1 MEVTNGKSLTVFWIW
16 ICRLTAFLGGCYVEF
31 FYQKWQQSITVS
43 VSIKVATPLMLS
55 LIIQRK
61 SPPVK
66 LAKISYKHQTLL
78 LHQTIYF

>member
-16 ICRLTAFLGGCYVEF
+16 ICRLTAFLGGLLCGIYFPEVAAVNN
-31 FYQKWQQSITVS
+31 KVS
-43 VSIKVATPLMLS
+43 VSIKVAAPLMLS

-66 LAKISYKHQTLL
+66 LAKVS
-78 LHQTIYF
+78 

>member
-1 MEVTNGKSLTVFWIW
+1 MDMQTYRIFGGLLCGIFFPEVAAVNNK
-16 ICRLTAFLGGCYVEF
+16 
-31 FYQKWQQSITVS
+31 VS

-61 SPPVK
+61 PPPVK

-78 LHQTIYF
+78 LHQSIYF